1 MSFICII
8 ALFYSL
14 YDFSWPHSLLNLP
27 AVCMYQGSF
36 EPLTCLQL
44 AMIFIE
50 FDLYM
55 YQGFSVSFVCL
66 KLATSSIVYGSKIFC
81 PLYMPSVDQLRA
93 NLSFAPYMPLV
104 GHDLHCF
111 CLVYPSKLFCT
122 HYMPLVGQYRAFK
135 GYKRAFMH
143 IQVRLLLTKG
153 I

>member
-1 MSFICII
+1 
-8 ALFYSL
+8 
-14 YDFSWPHSLLNLP
+14 
-27 AVCMYQGSF
+27 MYQGSF

-44 AMIFIE
+44 AMIFTE

-66 KLATSSIVYGSKIFC
+66 KLATISIVYGSKIFC